1 MGSHFENAVVRAVE
15 MMRAN
20 MGEAVT
26 VDDMARAAM
35 FSKFHFTRIFQRVT
49 GISPGRFLSAM
60 RLQEAKDLLLS
71 TSMNVADISVHVGYN
86 SVGTFSSR
94 FTRSVGLPPTEYRR
108 SRGISQLVLTGEPE
122 EYNAECAEGVV
133 SGYVSVPSSV
143 QVDVTF
149 LGLFSSWVPEGRP
162 VRCAIQQGPGRFI
175 LDKVP
180 DGLWYLLCQG
190 VVKDDLDDDPE
201 DDPGG
206 ASPAGMCVG
215 SFGPIRIHQGNVV
228 HANVRLRPARVFD
241 PPLLLALPDART
253 VTPIR
258 PRHRHPGLVGRA
270 A

>member
-20 MGEAVT
+20 LGEAVT

-71 TSMNVADISVHVGYN
+71 TTMNVADISVHVGYN

-94 FTRSVGLPPTEYRR
+94 FTRSVGLSPTEYRR
-108 SRGISQLVLTGEPE
+108 SRGVSHLVLSSEPE
-122 EYNAECAEGVV
+122 EDSAERAEGVV
-133 SGYVSVPSSV
+133 SGYLSVPASTE
-143 QVDVTF
+143 VDVTF
-149 LGLFSSWVPEGRP
+149 LGLFSTWVPEGKP
-162 VRCAIQQGPGRFI
+162 VRCAIQRGSGRFI

-190 VVKDDLDDDPE
+190 VVKDAPQDN
-201 DDPGG
+201 PGG
-206 ASPAGMCVG
+206 GTPPGLCVG
-215 SFGPIRIHQGNVV
+215 TFGPIRIHQGNAV
-228 HANVRLRPARVFD
+228 HANVRLRPAKVYD
-241 PPLLLALPDART
+241 PPMLLALPDART

-258 PRHRHPGLVGRA
+258 PRQRHAGLVGRA